1 MLEITVYLRRWLPA
15 ILIMATIFVFS
26 SIPSSEL
33 PDFARADLFIKK
45 GGHML
50 GYGLLTLAYLRGLCA
65 ACPPARTSRKSIGT
79 MSGRCGGQ
87 ARERSDRLHPEGAK
101 VSIVAAWLLAVLY
114 ASGDEF
120 HQSFVAGRHASLV
133 DVGVDA
139 LGAAI
144 ALAIWGWL
152 SRRGR

>member
-15 ILIMATIFVFS
+15 ILIMATIFAFS

-33 PDFARADLFIKK
+33 PDFARADLLVKK

-50 GYGLLTLAYLRGLCA
+50 GYGLLTLAYLRGLRA
-65 ACPPARTSRKSIGT
+65 ACP
-79 MSGRCGGQ
+79 GGQ
-87 ARERSDRLHPEGAK
+87 DRERSDRLRPERAK

-114 ASGDEF
+114 AFTDEF
-120 HQSFVAGRHASLV
+120 HQSFVAGRHASLL

-139 LGAAI
+139 TGAVI
-144 ALAIWGWL
+144 ALAVWIWYL
-152 SRRGR
+152 TSQIPAQKAKK

>member
-65 ACPPARTSRKSIGT
+65 ACP
-79 MSGRCGGQ
+79 GGQ
-87 ARERSDRLHPEGAK
+87 DRERSDRLRPKRVK

-114 ASGDEF
+114 ASSDEF
-120 HQSFVAGRHASLV
+120 HQSFVAGR
-133 DVGVDA
+133 
-139 LGAAI
+139 
-144 ALAIWGWL
+144 
-152 SRRGR
+152 